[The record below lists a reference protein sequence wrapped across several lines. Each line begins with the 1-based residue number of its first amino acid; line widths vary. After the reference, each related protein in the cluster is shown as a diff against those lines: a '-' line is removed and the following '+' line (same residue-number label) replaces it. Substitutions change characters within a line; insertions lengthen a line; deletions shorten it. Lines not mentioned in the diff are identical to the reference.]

1 MSALHSEI
9 RALAR
14 LAWPV
19 VLTQM
24 SMMMLGLVDTRMVGH
39 LGSVE
44 LSAVGLADA
53 IMFGSLILGMGLVMG
68 IDPIVSQAHG
78 AGEGKLAG
86 LAMQRGIVLGVV
98 ASVPLTV
105 VWLHTEEILLLLG
118 QDRQLA
124 SLAQVYADAQ
134 IFSIAPVLV
143 FMAMRQYLQGRGDV
157 TTPLWVAV
165 LANPLNVLFNW
176 ALIFGHL
183 GLPALGVTG
192 AGLATGLSRLFMVV
206 ALAALLF
213 GRGKHRGAWTPW
225 SRASFSWA
233 GQRQVLRYGI
243 PVGAQ
248 YGLEVWAFSCSNL
261 MAGLLMHPAVAA
273 HIVVLK
279 LASFTFMVP
288 VGISHAGAVR
298 VGNLLGARDRHGAQ
312 RAAWVALTLGGG
324 VMLFAAL
331 TFILFG
337 RPLASIFTGDEE
349 VIALCLAIFPI
360 AAAFQLFDGTQA
372 VGGGILRGMGNPRP
386 AALANLV
393 GFYLLA
399 IPMAWWL
406 GFERGLGLPGVW
418 WGYAAGLAAIAILL
432 VAWIA
437 VRGPSRVRRLAI
449 SPP

>member
-1 MSALHSEI
+1 MSALRSEI
-9 RALAR
+9 RALSR

-24 SMMMLGLVDTRMVGH
+24 AMMMLGLVDTRMVGH

-53 IMFGSLILGMGLVMG
+53 IMFGSLILGMGLVLG

-86 LAMQRGIVLGVV
+86 LALQRGIVLGVV
-98 ASVPLTV
+98 ASIPLTL
-105 VWLHTEEILLLLG
+105 VWLHTEEILLLLR

-134 IFSIAPVLV
+134 MFSIAPVLV
-143 FMAMRQYLQGRGDV
+143 FMAMRQYMQGRGDV
-157 TTPLWVAV
+157 ITPLWVAI

-183 GLPALGVTG
+183 GLPAMGVTG
-192 AGLATGLSRLFMVV
+192 AGLATGFSRVFMVV

-225 SRASFSWA
+225 SRDSFSWS

-273 HIVVLK
+273 HIIVLK

-288 VGISHAGAVR
+288 VGISHAGSVR
-298 VGNLLGARDRHGAQ
+298 VGNLLGARDRPGAQ
-312 RAAWVALTLGGG
+312 RAAWVALAMGGG

-331 TFILFG
+331 TLHRRREGDHPLPRDLPHRG
-337 RPLASIFTGDEE
+337 RLP
-349 VIALCLAIFPI
+349 ALRRYPVSRRRHPARHGQPAPRRSRQPGRLLPARDS
-360 AAAFQLFDGTQA
+360 DGLVA
-372 VGGGILRGMGNPRP
+372 RLRARPRP
-386 AALANLV
+386 ARRLV
-393 GFYLLA
+393 GIRRRPCGDRHPAGRLD
-399 IPMAWWL
+399 
-406 GFERGLGLPGVW
+406 RGARSLFGAPSRDQPP
-418 WGYAAGLAAIAILL
+418 LAARA
-432 VAWIA
+432 
-437 VRGPSRVRRLAI
+437 
-449 SPP
+449 